1 MTTTAPAPAPPSSR
15 LKTIRD
21 GLSPGESRR
30 LGAMAATIV
39 AFHLLGWGVFALVIM
54 PAHYRALGL
63 GVAVTAYTLGMR
75 HAFDADH
82 IAAID
87 NTTRKFMSE
96 GKRPL
101 SVGFWFSLGHSSVV
115 VGLGVAI
122 TFAAR
127 AVFHA
132 VKDPSSALQQGGGIF
147 GTAISG
153 AFLYLIALL
162 NVIVLVGVVRV
173 FFEMRKGIYDDEE
186 LEAQLNARGLMF
198 RFFGRLM
205 KAIHSPWQMYPL
217 GILFGLGFDTA
228 TEIALLAATA
238 GAATSHLPWYSI
250 LCLPILFTAG
260 MTLLDT
266 IDGSFMNFA
275 YGWAFSRPVRKV
287 YYNIVITGLSVF
299 VAFFIGTVEIV
310 GLVSA
315 EAHLHGAFW
324 DWAAKFNINRAGFII
339 AAAFVVVWLGAVAVW
354 RWGRVEDRWERAAL
368 RAQASRAALGEED

>member
-1 MTTTAPAPAPPSSR
+1 MTTTAQPASR
-15 LKTIRD
+15 LKALKD
-21 GLSPGESRR
+21 GLSPGEVRR
-30 LGAMAATIV
+30 LGIMTSVIV
-39 AFHLLGWGVFALVIM
+39 ALHAIGWGVFALVIL

-82 IAAID
+82 ISAID

-101 SVGFWFSLGHSSVV
+101 SVGFFFSLGHSTVV
-115 VGLGVAI
+115 VGLGIGI
-122 TFAAR
+122 TIAAR
-127 AVFHA
+127 TVFHA
-132 VKDPSSALQQGGGIF
+132 VKNPNSVLEQGGGIF

-153 AFLYLIALL
+153 SFLYLIAFL
-162 NVIVLVGVVRV
+162 NLVVLVGVVKV
-173 FFEMRKGIYDDEE
+173 FLAMRKGIYNDEE
-186 LEAQLNARGLMF
+186 LEAQLNSRGLMF

-205 KAIHSPWQMYPL
+205 NSIHSPWQMYPL

-275 YGWAFSRPVRKV
+275 YGWAFSNPVRKV

-299 VAFFIGTVEIV
+299 VALFIGTVELV
-310 GLVSA
+310 GLLST
-315 EAHLHGAFW
+315 ETHLHGAFW
-324 DWAAKFNINRAGFII
+324 DWAANFNINRAGFII
-339 AAAFVVVWLGAVAVW
+339 AVAFVLVWLGAVALW
-354 RWGRVEDRWERAAL
+354 RLGRVEDRWERAAV
-368 RAQASRAALGEED
+368 RAQASRAALEQE